1 MQMGADISKHGG
13 SAYPGR
19 GLLSSVLTQRL
30 ELQYALPSGACVALK
45 KDTAAK
51 SSLHGSSSSCVPSLL
66 RLSLQSQA
74 WRTCTTSTRR
84 LSRTAVPLPKW
95 AMATQT
101 AMLTRC
107 FLTSHLMTTAHVSS
121 VHKSS
126 CLHTQTTYLY
136 ECAIQAQAA
145 LEKLVCC
152 SVMGLM
158 YSVH

>member
-19 GLLSSVLTQRL
+19 GRLSSLLTQLLSLLTG
-30 ELQYALPSGACVALK
+30 LPSGACVALG

-51 SSLHGSSSSCVPSLL
+51 SSLHGSSMGPCVPSSL
-66 RLSLQSQA
+66 RFTLQSQA

-84 LSRTAVPLPKW
+84 PSRTAVPLPKW

-107 FLTSHLMTTAHVSS
+107 FLSS
-121 VHKSS
+121 KPHDGSARQLSYTCS
-126 CLHTQTTYLY
+126 CMFTQTTLY
-136 ECAIQAQAA
+136 SKVP
-145 LEKLVCC
+145 LKP
-152 SVMGLM
+152 GRR
-158 YSVH
+158 Y